1 MKPITKEMLTIYKP
15 LSNLDWMNYKLVD
28 NKLTN
33 HHIIKRE
40 DGGTLKI
47 HNIAL
52 LMPIAH
58 SYLHV
63 IEYKDIKTYD
73 AINKIFRYIN
83 NQRQEPTQEQREL
96 IEYLLLEFEQEHK
109 EDKNSKGKLLIRKPY
124 LDRW

>member
-15 LSNLDWMNYKLVD
+15 LSNLDWMNYKLIE

-109 EDKNSKGKLLIRKPY
+109 EDKNSKGKLLIKKPY
-124 LDRW
+124 LNRW